1 MYNRVIGAKI
11 KDMDNHTLGGYNSI
25 DAFVKAKLNRYSES
39 KRDFAAL
46 FELMFSEGEN
56 IIFEESRGYRIA
68 KTTYAQAKQDIL
80 RKAVTL
86 KNMLGGV
93 QPNSAVGIYMEN
105 SLEWIEIF
113 WAVLRAG
120 FRPLLMN
127 MRLDDGTLEYALN
140 TCEAAAVISDERE
153 FSVRTIKASDVAL
166 ADGEIDGG
174 EFGTEIFVMS
184 SGTSEN
190 VKICAYTAGEFY
202 WQIKGSYS
210 IIQKCAK
217 IKEHY
222 DGELKLLTF
231 LPFYHIFGLVA
242 VYIWFAF
249 FSRTFVRLNDMQ
261 PSTITNTIKR
271 HKVTHVFAV
280 PLFWEKVY
288 EQAVRTIKERGE
300 DTYKKFEKGMRLSR
314 KIGDAPLL
322 GEKFSQL
329 AFKEVREN
337 MFGESVRFMITG
349 GSYIKP
355 EIMEFFNAIGYRL
368 ADGYGM
374 TEIGI
379 TSLELSG
386 SKKLLNSCSVGL
398 PMDGIEYK
406 INDSGELL
414 VKGRAMARYI
424 IENGEKK
431 PNDGWFN
438 THDLAEF
445 DGRCY
450 RILGRRD
457 DLIIAPNGENLN
469 PNLIEQKLICPGVRG
484 VCLIGAEEDSRTVPT
499 LIVSVNKYIS
509 AERLEQIKSDTRQRL
524 ADSRLAGQI
533 QRLFFTDESLLKG
546 DEIKLNRV
554 RISNEYKAKTLR
566 EVRPDESEELK
577 EDDEISRNI
586 TRMFA
591 VALGKPES
599 EIGYTADFFLDEG
612 GTSLDYLA
620 IISQLRDEYK
630 IPFPEGD
637 SSLNS
642 VKGLHLYIKEKL
654 SNAD

>member
-1 MYNRVIGAKI
+1 
-11 KDMDNHTLGGYNSI
+11 MDIHNLGGYNSI
-25 DAFVKAKLNRYSES
+25 DAFVEAKLSRYSAS
-39 KRDFAAL
+39 KRDFSAL

-56 IIFEESRGYRIA
+56 VMFEESRGYRIA

-80 RKAVTL
+80 RKAATL
-86 KNMLGGV
+86 RALLGGAEH
-93 QPNSAVGIYMEN
+93 NSAVGIYMEN
-105 SLEWIEIF
+105 SLDWIENF

-120 FRPLLMN
+120 FKPLLMN
-127 MRLDDGTLEYALN
+127 MRLDDGTLEYALKV
-140 TCEAAAVISDERE
+140 CKAAAVISDGKE
-153 FSVRTIKASDVAL
+153 FSVRTVKASDIAS
-166 ADGEIDGG
+166 ADTEIDGG
-174 EFGTEIFVMS
+174 EFGTEIFIMS

-190 VKICAYTAGEFY
+190 VKICAYTAEEFY

-210 IIQKCAK
+210 IIKKCAK
-217 IKEHY
+217 VKEHY
-222 DGELKLLTF
+222 EGELKLLTF

-300 DTYKKFEKGMRLSR
+300 DTYKKFEKGMKLSR
-314 KIGDAPLL
+314 KICDTPLL
-322 GEKFSQL
+322 SEKFSKL

-337 MFGESVRFMITG
+337 MFGESIKFMITG
-349 GSYIKP
+349 GSYISP
-355 EIMEFFNAIGYRL
+355 EVLEFFNAIGYRL

-379 TSLELSG
+379 TSVELSG

-406 INDSGELL
+406 INDGGELL

-445 DGRCY
+445 DGKCY

-484 VCLIGAEEDSRTVPT
+484 VCLIGTAEDSKAIPV

-509 AERLEQIKSDTRQRL
+509 AEKLEQVRNAVRRRL
-524 ADSRLAGQI
+524 ADLRLAGQI
-533 QRLFFTDESLLKG
+533 QRLFFTDEGLMKG
-546 DEIKLNRV
+546 DEFKLNRV
-554 RISNEYKAKTLR
+554 RLSKEYAAKALH
-566 EVRPDESEELK
+566 EVKPNDNAEQK

-630 IPFPEGD
+630 IPFPDGD
-637 SSLNS
+637 SGLNS

-654 SNAD
+654 GNAD